1 MASEFVLQPF
11 VENLAKESRLTDWD
25 EMPLQ
30 KSIDICPELWRY
42 EIERQYRSKEANMVE
57 AHQNEIWKA
66 SIDASGRVL
75 LPVELRRTLSVQ
87 PGNELIWSRDDKGV
101 HLRTLDEVLN
111 ETQAYFGSIE
121 SPASKWSDELI
132 AQRRAE
138 FDLE

>member
-1 MASEFVLQPF
+1 
-11 VENLAKESRLTDWD
+11 
-25 EMPLQ
+25 
-30 KSIDICPELWRY
+30 
-42 EIERQYRSKEANMVE
+42 MVE